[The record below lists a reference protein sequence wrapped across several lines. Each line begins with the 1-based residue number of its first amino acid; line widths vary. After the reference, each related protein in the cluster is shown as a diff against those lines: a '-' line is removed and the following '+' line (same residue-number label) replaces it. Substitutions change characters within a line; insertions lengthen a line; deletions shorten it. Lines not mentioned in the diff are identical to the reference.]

1 MAINDAELQIY
12 LLVQKWGSKEERLS
26 FFFTMCC
33 NTLRKTPFLS
43 EKEILERE
51 YLLASNRVKNKAL
64 PARQNIYHSS
74 AKIETFLN
82 LPFK

>member
-1 MAINDAELQIY
+1 
-12 LLVQKWGSKEERLS
+12 
-26 FFFTMCC
+26 MCC

-51 YLLASNRVKNKAL
+51 YLLASNRVKNKVL

-82 LPFK
+82 LPLQ